1 MKSRSQPEQY
11 SGSVGAAMKQF
22 PALGGVSE
30 RLVDHNGIGNSKLAY
45 SIPVQV
51 LPFKARI
58 VHQIVAREFQSMLTN
73 YMQHEKVQCIV
84 QLAVHC
90 MWLITPIKDP
100 LSIKLGVAAAPGLII
115 LRLESKWWI
124 LVAVNVKNSPKLSR
138 GLIWVPLHC
147 RAARPRLRRRKGAN
161 DVCSPFNWDSSQLS
175 QDFLTPKVTRSLSPG
190 QGLSWDPLIYIVY

>member
-1 MKSRSQPEQY
+1 MMKSQSQPEQY

-22 PALGGVSE
+22 PALGDVFQVYQKDLSTIMV
-30 RLVDHNGIGNSKLAY
+30 LGIRSLLIVFQSKF
-45 SIPVQV
+45 

-58 VHQIVAREFQSMLTN
+58 VHQIVARFR
-73 YMQHEKVQCIV
+73 KCIV

-100 LSIKLGVAAAPGLII
+100 LSIKLGAAAAPGLII

-138 GLIWVPLHC
+138 SLIW
-147 RAARPRLRRRKGAN
+147 
-161 DVCSPFNWDSSQLS
+161 
-175 QDFLTPKVTRSLSPG
+175 
-190 QGLSWDPLIYIVY
+190 